1 MTEEMESG
9 IKTRSAIDAEH
20 ERLYTNFEAANER
33 YREAYRGAKRPHD
46 WIQRAQ
52 EMEVA
57 FKELKAFAATYAPIY
72 LTLPER

>member
-1 MTEEMESG
+1 MSELVE
-9 IKTRSAIDAEH
+9 TRHLHGALAICSLGEQS
-20 ERLYTNFEAANER
+20 NNER
-33 YREAYRGAKRPHD
+33 YREAYRSAKRPHD

-72 LTLPER
+72 LILPER